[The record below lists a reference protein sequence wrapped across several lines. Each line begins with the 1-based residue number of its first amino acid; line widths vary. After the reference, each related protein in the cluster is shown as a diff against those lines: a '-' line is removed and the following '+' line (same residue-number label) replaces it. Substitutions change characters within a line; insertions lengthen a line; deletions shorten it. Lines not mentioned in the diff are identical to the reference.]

1 MQKVL
6 IIILF
11 IYSYIYPQSLLTL
24 SSHNLPDLD
33 YNFKLSEVF
42 SNTLAESNQMSHHSE
57 GNVFGQAFLG
67 PIIGMGF
74 SFLPGLLLYTGAGDE
89 PVDQIGIGSIFI
101 SSYLLGAAAGVYWI
115 AKAENPEVS
124 YWGTAAFSALG
135 GGAGALLAWALAENY
150 HTFPGYG
157 FILVGLC
164 PVIGSILYTTL
175 IADWPQANRTTSLL
189 RNKYMHKDLVE
200 QSKLLNIE
208 LLRIKL

>member
-1 MQKVL
+1 
-6 IIILF
+6 
-11 IYSYIYPQSLLTL
+11 
-24 SSHNLPDLD
+24 
-33 YNFKLSEVF
+33 
-42 SNTLAESNQMSHHSE
+42 MSHHSE

>member
-1 MQKVL
+1 L
-6 IIILF
+6 IIFFSAISVINAQDLPALSAHNYPELNLNCN
-11 IYSYIYPQSLLTL
+11 YSE
-24 SSHNLPDLD
+24 
-33 YNFKLSEVF
+33 NFSRAF
-42 SNTLAESNQMSHHSE
+42 SDSNQMTHHSE

-164 PVIGSILYTTL
+164 PALGSILYTTL
-175 IADWPQANRTTSLL
+175 IADWPGDNLNSCLH
-189 RNKYMHKDLVE
+189 RNKYAYKNLVTRTE
-200 QSKLLNIE
+200 LFKIE
-208 LLRIKL
+208 LLRIRL